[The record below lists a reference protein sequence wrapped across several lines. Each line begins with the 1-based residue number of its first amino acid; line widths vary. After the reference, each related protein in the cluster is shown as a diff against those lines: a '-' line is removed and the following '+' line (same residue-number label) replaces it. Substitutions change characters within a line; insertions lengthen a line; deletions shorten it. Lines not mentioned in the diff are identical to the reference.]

1 MTDVQVS
8 LETGAGLE
16 RRLRVQVPA
25 SRVEQELEARFRT
38 AARTVRLKGFRPGKV
53 PDGVVRQ
60 RFGPQI
66 RQEVIQEVVQSSYS
80 EAIAREKLRPVGS
93 PRIESE
99 PEVPGEG
106 IAYTAIFEVYPEFSV
121 AGIDAMVIE
130 KAEVSVTEADIDQT
144 IERLRKQR
152 GQWQPAGRAA
162 ATGDRVVVDFA
173 GTLGGEPVEGG
184 KAERFAVVIG
194 EGRMLPGFESALV
207 GTTGGTDKSFDVTFP
222 ADYYEEK
229 LRGQTVTFQ
238 VHVHEVTALE
248 LPVVDAEFIR
258 RFDVASGEPAEFR
271 RLVRENLEREALA
284 KVQAEMRRQVIE
296 QLLAAN
302 PVDVPAIMV
311 SREAASLQAE
321 AARSAGAA
329 QGQAAGAYDEVA
341 RRRVRIG
348 LILGELVRAQS
359 ITADQGR
366 LGLKLDELCRTY
378 DRPDEV
384 RRIYQQNPDLMAQVE
399 NSVIEEQVM
408 TWLMEKARI
417 TTRSVAF
424 GQLMGV

>member
-16 RRLRVQVPA
+16 RRLRIRVPA
-25 SRVEQELEARFRT
+25 SRVEQELDARFRS

-66 RQEVIQEVVQSSYS
+66 RQEVIQDMVQSSYS
-80 EAIAREKLRPVGS
+80 EAIAREKLRPAGS

-121 AGIDAMVIE
+121 AGVDSMVVE
-130 KAEVSVTEADIDQT
+130 RAEVTVTEADIDQT
-144 IERLRKQR
+144 IERLRRQR

-162 ATGDRVVVDFA
+162 AAGDRVVVDFS
-173 GTLGGEPVEGG
+173 GTLRGELVEGG

-194 EGRMLPGFESALV
+194 EGRMLAGFESGLI
-207 GTTGGTDKSFDVTFP
+207 GTTEGTDKTFDVAFP
-222 ADYYEEK
+222 DDYYEEK

-248 LPVVDAEFIR
+248 LPAVDADFFR
-258 RFDVASGEPAEFR
+258 QFDVASGDLAEFR

-284 KVQAEMRRQVIE
+284 KVQAEMRRQLIE

-302 PVDVPAIMV
+302 PVDVPAVMV
-311 SREAASLQAE
+311 SREAASLQSE
-321 AARSAGAA
+321 AARSVGAA
-329 QGQAAGAYDEVA
+329 QGQAGGAYDEVA
-341 RRRVRIG
+341 RRRVRVG
-348 LILGELVRAQS
+348 LILSELVREQS
-359 ITADQGR
+359 IVADPVRIEQ
-366 LGLKLDELCRTY
+366 KLDDLCRSY
-378 DRPDEV
+378 DQPAEV
-384 RRIYQQNPDLMAQVE
+384 RRLYQQNPDLMAQVE

-408 TWLMEKARI
+408 AWLMDKARI